1 MSEISLRTEAGKAA
15 ELLIGRY
22 GTELG
27 HRKTVSERSN
37 ARRAR
42 SRRRFDFWSTVAA
55 QIEGLGGHNAGQL
68 VNVVS
73 GRSSWCSHRR

>member
-22 GTELG
+22 GTELAL
-27 HRKTVSERSN
+27 RKTVSERSN

-55 QIEGLGGHNAGQL
+55 QIEARGGHNADD
-68 VNVVS
+68 S
-73 GRSSWCSHRR
+73 

>member
-1 MSEISLRTEAGKAA
+1 MSEISLCTEAGKAA

-22 GTELG
+22 GTELAL
-27 HRKTVSERSN
+27 RKTVSEKSN

-55 QIEGLGGHNAGQL
+55 QIEALGGHKADN
-68 VNVVS
+68 S
-73 GRSSWCSHRR
+73 